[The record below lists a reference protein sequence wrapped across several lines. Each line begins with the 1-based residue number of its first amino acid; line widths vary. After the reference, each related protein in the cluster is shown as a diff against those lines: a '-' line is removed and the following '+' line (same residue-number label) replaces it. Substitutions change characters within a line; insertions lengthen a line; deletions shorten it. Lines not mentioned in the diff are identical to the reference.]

1 MDTFIGIPVL
11 VGFFLTAVVLGV
23 TISRTNFCTMG
34 AVSDWVNM
42 NDRGRMGAWLLAIA
56 VAMVAVAI
64 LEIAALFELNQQR
77 PPYRSAT
84 FAWLRYLLGGLMF
97 GVGMTLAGGCVSRNL
112 VRLGGGNIKSL
123 ITLIFAAIFAYL
135 MTKTVFFEIVFY
147 GWMHPLSFDLSAFG
161 IPAQD
166 IGSIISS
173 WIPGFDKSAIHLIA
187 ALIVAT
193 AVIVFVLKSRNIKS
207 NMTNI
212 AAGLIIGASVTVGW
226 YLTSG
231 PLGLEWAEAAEWA
244 DDPPVGVGMQS
255 FTFVNPLGEY
265 ISLLLEPAKLSVLVT
280 VGMLAAVGLII
291 GSLGDSLVSRRFHFS
306 WFASFGD
313 FATNAIGGILMGI
326 GGVLALGCTVGQG
339 ISGISTLALG
349 SFIALAAII
358 FSCTATLKFQYY
370 KLVYD
375 DASVT
380 DVLLSTLAD
389 VRILPNSKRRLDPL

>member
-1 MDTFIGIPVL
+1 
-11 VGFFLTAVVLGV
+11 
-23 TISRTNFCTMG
+23 
-34 AVSDWVNM
+34 
-42 NDRGRMGAWLLAIA
+42 
-56 VAMVAVAI
+56 
-64 LEIAALFELNQQR
+64 
-77 PPYRSAT
+77 
-84 FAWLRYLLGGLMF
+84 
-97 GVGMTLAGGCVSRNL
+97 
-112 VRLGGGNIKSL
+112 
-123 ITLIFAAIFAYL
+123 
-135 MTKTVFFEIVFY
+135 
-147 GWMHPLSFDLSAFG
+147 
-161 IPAQD
+161 
-166 IGSIISS
+166 
-173 WIPGFDKSAIHLIA
+173 
-187 ALIVAT
+187 
-193 AVIVFVLKSRNIKS
+193 
-207 NMTNI
+207 MTNI

-339 ISGISTLALG
+339 ISGVSTLALG